1 MRIKFGPIVLFFIVY
16 IFAYAIFNAMSAKA
30 EESSTEEPKG
40 PTITIP
46 YTEEQMC
53 KTFLRAEIC
62 DMSPEEQ
69 EKFILEMFR
78 ALIDQRLKENLN
90 KEEEVDICFKE
101 TSDRKLIPCKGLDI

>member
-1 MRIKFGPIVLFFIVY
+1 MILFFIVY
-16 IFAYAIFNAMSAKA
+16 FWAYAIFNAINAKA
-30 EESSTEEPKG
+30 DESSTEEPTG

-53 KTFLRAEIC
+53 KAFLRAEIC

-78 ALIDQRLKENLN
+78 ALIDQKF
-90 KEEEVDICFKE
+90 KEEKEVEGMEICFKE
-101 TSDRKLIPCKGLDI
+101 TEQGKLIPCKGLDI

>member
-1 MRIKFGPIVLFFIVY
+1 MRIKLKPMIIMFFIIYFFVY
-16 IFAYAIFNAMSAKA
+16 ALTSCSALKA
-30 EESSTEEPKG
+30 DE
-40 PTITIP
+40 PTITVP

-78 ALIDQRLKENLN
+78 ALIEQKLNEEKEVEGIEICLKET
-90 KEEEVDICFKE
+90 EQG
-101 TSDRKLIPCKGLDI
+101 KLIPCEGMDI